1 MLNAP
6 RGHKGRVMLIMINS
20 NLRIPLSPSY
30 IANSEKNSVSVPSA
44 VQLWVSESAPQIQV
58 FLAAVGLV
66 ILPVFVQAPLVRYF
80 PWISLVLTLAW
91 LGLGRYLSRR
101 SGWQVWGDLV
111 IGFAWIWLTGSIY
124 WGWFRWE
131 PVVHLPIEA
140 LGLPIAIACLRY
152 NRGRVGSYFFLGSLL
167 GTAVT
172 DLYINW
178 MPLFQSWR
186 QLMWLAPDF
195 AQIVL
200 RATTHSLETDV
211 ASCRAMVLVLF
222 LLIATAISIGTS
234 RQLAWWAFGGAV
246 FSTLIVDGL
255 FFLTASLA

>member
-1 MLNAP
+1 
-6 RGHKGRVMLIMINS
+6 MIN
-20 NLRIPLSPSY
+20 LTLTFPLSPSY
-30 IANSEKNSVSVPSA
+30 LANLEKGQTSLLST
-44 VQLWVSESAPQIQV
+44 VQNWVMESIPQIQV
-58 FLAAVGLV
+58 FVASLGLV

-80 PWISLVLTLAW
+80 PWVSLILTLAW
-91 LGLGRYLSRR
+91 LGLGWYLIRHPR
-101 SGWQVWGDLV
+101 WQVWGDLV
-111 IGFAWIWLTGSIY
+111 VGFALIWLTGSIY

-178 MPLFQSWR
+178 MHLFPNWR
-186 QLMWLAPDF
+186 QLMWVDPDF
-195 AQIVL
+195 AQVVL
-200 RATTHSLETDV
+200 RATTNSLETDV
-211 ASCRAMVLVLF
+211 AACRAMVLVLF
-222 LLIATAISIGTS
+222 LLIATFISIGTS

-255 FFLTASLA
+255 FFLTAALA

>member
-1 MLNAP
+1 
-6 RGHKGRVMLIMINS
+6 MLIMINLT
-20 NLRIPLSPSY
+20 LRIPLSPSY
-30 IANSEKNSVSVPSA
+30 TANSNKDELSLVST
-44 VQLWVSESAPQIQV
+44 VQLWVHESVPQIQV
-58 FLAAVGLV
+58 FLVALALV

-80 PWISLVLTLAW
+80 PWVSLGLTPAW
-91 LGLGRYLSRR
+91 LGLGWWLLQRPR
-101 SGWQVWGDLV
+101 WQLWGDMI

-140 LGLPIAIACLRY
+140 LGLPIAVLCLRY
-152 NRGRVGSYFFLGSLL
+152 NWGRVGSYFFLGSLL

-178 MPLFQSWR
+178 MHLFPNWR
-186 QLMWLAPDF
+186 QLMWVDPDF
-195 AQIVL
+195 VQIVL
-200 RATTHSLETDV
+200 RATTNSLETS
-211 ASCRAMVLVLF
+211 AAAGRATVLVVF
-222 LLIATAISIGTS
+222 LLVATFVSIGTS

-255 FFLTASLA
+255 FFLTAVLA

>member
-1 MLNAP
+1 ML
-6 RGHKGRVMLIMINS
+6 S
-20 NLRIPLSPSY
+20 S
-30 IANSEKNSVSVPSA
+30 
-44 VQLWVSESAPQIQV
+44 VQLWVSGSIPQIQV
-58 FLAAVGLV
+58 FMVSLGLV

-80 PWISLVLTLAW
+80 PWVSLALTGGW
-91 LGLGRYLSRR
+91 LGLGLWLLRR
-101 SGWQVWGDLV
+101 PGGKVWGDLI

-131 PVVHLPIEA
+131 PVVHLPVEA

-152 NRGRVGSYFFLGSLL
+152 NWGRVGSYFFLGSLL

-178 MPLFQSWR
+178 MHLFPNWR
-186 QLMWLAPDF
+186 QLMWVDPDF

-200 RATTHSLETDV
+200 RATTNSLETDI
-211 ASCRAMVLVLF
+211 AACRAIVLVLF
-222 LLIATAISIGTS
+222 LMVATIISLVTS

-255 FFLTASLA
+255 FFLTAALA

>member
-1 MLNAP
+1 LSLSYSKAKKALPQWLAP
-6 RGHKGRVMLIMINS
+6 L
-20 NLRIPLSPSY
+20 LSWAIS
-30 IANSEKNSVSVPSA
+30 SRL
-44 VQLWVSESAPQIQV
+44 QLQV
-58 FLAAVGLV
+58 FAASLALV

-80 PWISLVLTLAW
+80 PWVSLAMTPLWLW
-91 LGLGRYLSRR
+91 LGAWMMKRPRLHL
-101 SGWQVWGDLV
+101 WGDLV
-111 IGFAWIWLTGSIY
+111 VGFGWIWLTGSLY

-140 LGLPIAIACLRY
+140 LGLPIALACLMQGW
-152 NRGRVGSYFFLGSLL
+152 GRVGSYFFLGSLL

-178 MPLFQSWR
+178 MHLFPTWR
-186 QLMWLAPDF
+186 QLMLSSPDVAPL
-195 AQIVL
+195 VL
-200 RATTHSLETDV
+200 REASGSLESDV
-211 ASCRAMVLVLF
+211 AACRALVLVLF
-222 LLIATAISIGTS
+222 LLVATAIALTTS

>member
-1 MLNAP
+1 
-6 RGHKGRVMLIMINS
+6 MINLT
-20 NLRIPLSPSY
+20 LRIPLSPSY
-30 IANSEKNSVSVPSA
+30 LATSEPGRVSLLSRL
-44 VQLWVSESAPQIQV
+44 QLWLSESIPQIQV
-58 FLAAVGLV
+58 FLASLGLV

-80 PWISLVLTLAW
+80 PWVSLAFTLAW
-91 LGLGRYLSRR
+91 LGLGWQLMQHSR
-101 SGWQVWGDLV
+101 WQVWGDLV

-131 PVVHLPIEA
+131 PVIHLPIEA
-140 LGLPIAIACLRY
+140 LGLPIAIVCLCY
-152 NRGRVGSYFFLGSLL
+152 NRGRIGSYFFLGSLL

-178 MPLFQSWR
+178 MHLFPNWR
-186 QLMWLAPDF
+186 QLMWVDPDF

-200 RATTHSLETDV
+200 RETAQSLETDI
-211 ASCRAMVLVLF
+211 AACRAVLLVIF
-222 LLIATAISIGTS
+222 LLVATAVSVGTS

-255 FFLTASLA
+255 FFLTATLV

>member
-1 MLNAP
+1 
-6 RGHKGRVMLIMINS
+6 MLIIINP

-30 IANSEKNSVSVPSA
+30 TAKPDKIPVAGLSA
-44 VQLWVSESAPQIQV
+44 VQHWVSESIPQIQV
-58 FLAAVGLV
+58 FIASLGLV

-80 PWISLVLTLAW
+80 PWVSLALTLGW
-91 LGLGRYLSRR
+91 LGLGRVLLERPK
-101 SGWQVWGDLV
+101 WQVWGDLT

-131 PVVHLPIEA
+131 PVVHLPVEA
-140 LGLPIAIACLRY
+140 LGLPIAIACLRA
-152 NRGRVGSYFFLGSLL
+152 NQGRIGSYFFLGSLL

-178 MPLFQSWR
+178 MHLFPNWR
-186 QLMWLAPDF
+186 QLMWVDPAF

-200 RATTHSLETDV
+200 RATTNSLETDV
-211 ASCRAMVLVLF
+211 AACRAIVLVLF
-222 LLIATAISIGTS
+222 LLIATFISVSTS

-255 FFLTASLA
+255 FFLTAALA

>member
-1 MLNAP
+1 M
-6 RGHKGRVMLIMINS
+6 
-20 NLRIPLSPSY
+20 SPSY
-30 IANSEKNSVSVPSA
+30 TAKSNQDSVSLLSA
-44 VQLWVSESAPQIQV
+44 VQLWGSESIPQLQV
-58 FLAAVGLV
+58 FVVSLGLV

-80 PWISLVLTLAW
+80 PWISLASTLVW
-91 LGLGRYLSRR
+91 LLLGRYLLSLP
-101 SGWQVWGDLV
+101 GWKVWGDLT

-140 LGLPIAIACLRY
+140 LGLPIAIACLRL

-178 MPLFQSWR
+178 MHLFPNWR
-186 QLMWLAPDF
+186 QLMWVDPAF
-195 AQIVL
+195 TQIVL
-200 RATTHSLETDV
+200 RATTSSLETDV
-211 ASCRAMVLVLF
+211 AACRAMVLVLF
-222 LLIATAISIGTS
+222 LLVATFVAIGTS

-255 FFLTASLA
+255 FFLTAALA

>member
-1 MLNAP
+1 
-6 RGHKGRVMLIMINS
+6 MINP

-30 IANSEKNSVSVPSA
+30 IANSNQSSA
-44 VQLWVSESAPQIQV
+44 SSISPVQLWVSESRPQIQV
-58 FLAAVGLV
+58 FIGSLGLV

-80 PWISLVLTLAW
+80 PWISLALTLGW
-91 LGLGRYLSRR
+91 LLLGRYLLSRP
-101 SGWQVWGDLV
+101 GWQTWGDLT

-131 PVVHLPIEA
+131 PVVHLPVEA
-140 LGLPIAIACLRY
+140 LGLPIAIACLCC
-152 NRGRVGSYFFLGSLL
+152 NRGRIGSYFFLGSLL

-178 MPLFQSWR
+178 MHLFPSWR
-186 QLMWLAPDF
+186 QLMWVDPDF
-195 AQIVL
+195 TQIVL
-200 RATTHSLETDV
+200 RATTNSLETDV
-211 ASCRAMVLVLF
+211 AACRAVVLVLF
-222 LLIATAISIGTS
+222 LLIATFVSVATS

-255 FFLTASLA
+255 FFLTAALA

>member
-1 MLNAP
+1 
-6 RGHKGRVMLIMINS
+6 MINAT
-20 NLRIPLSPSY
+20 LRIPLSPSY
-30 IANSEKNSVSVPSA
+30 TANPDKAPASVLSA
-44 VQLWVSESAPQIQV
+44 AQLWVAESIPQIQV
-58 FLAAVGLV
+58 FCASMGLV

-80 PWISLVLTLAW
+80 PWFSLVATLGW
-91 LGLGRYLSRR
+91 LGLGGYLVRR
-101 SGWQVWGDLV
+101 PGWAVWGDLM

-131 PVVHLPIEA
+131 PVIHLPVEA

-152 NRGRVGSYFFLGSLL
+152 NKGRVGSYFFLGSLL
-167 GTAVT
+167 GTAIT

-178 MPLFQSWR
+178 MHLFQNWR
-186 QLMWLAPDF
+186 QLMWVDPDF

-200 RATTHSLETDV
+200 RATTNSLETDV
-211 ASCRAMVLVLF
+211 AACRAIVLVLF
-222 LLIATAISIGTS
+222 LLIATIVAISTS

-255 FFLTASLA
+255 FFLTAALA